1 MHYVILDVIFMHFAS
16 KMNKNVN
23 LLAFS

>member
-16 KMNKNVN
+16 EMNKNVN